1 MEKQTFSGNYEA
13 DIASLNLR
21 LRVSESFDLV
31 SRQIMIGSHRAMLWF
46 IDGFIKDG
54 LMEKIMSF
62 MMNADEKKLKTV
74 GTTREFADAFV
85 PYVETEVVN
94 DFDRFE
100 TFLFSGAL
108 GMIIDGFKE
117 AIIIDVRTYPARSV
131 DEPENDKVLRGSHDG
146 FVETLI
152 FNTALIRRRVRDTK
166 LTMYLTQVGTR
177 SKTDIVLCYL
187 DGTADPK
194 EVERIKKKLNSIDIN
209 ALTMGHESLAECL
222 IP

>member
-85 PYVETEVVN
+85 PYV
-94 DFDRFE
+94 
-100 TFLFSGAL
+100 
-108 GMIIDGFKE
+108 
-117 AIIIDVRTYPARSV
+117 
-131 DEPENDKVLRGSHDG
+131 
-146 FVETLI
+146 
-152 FNTALIRRRVRDTK
+152 
-166 LTMYLTQVGTR
+166 
-177 SKTDIVLCYL
+177 
-187 DGTADPK
+187 
-194 EVERIKKKLNSIDIN
+194 
-209 ALTMGHESLAECL
+209 
-222 IP
+222 

>member
-108 GMIIDGFKE
+108 GMIVDGFKE

-146 FVETLI
+146 LC
-152 FNTALIRRRVRDTK
+152 RDA
-166 LTMYLTQVGTR
+166 
-177 SKTDIVLCYL
+177 DIQHRAHTPQGQGHEAHDVF
-187 DGTADPK
+187 DASGN
-194 EVERIKKKLNSIDIN
+194 EVENRYC
-209 ALTMGHESLAECL
+209 ALLS
-222 IP
+222 